1 MYVVET
7 YKDNFIRLKIF
18 PLAAA
23 AYGSDKN
30 INDCLL
36 QIYPDFQFV
45 KNWVVT
51 CQRKDHFCSAFIA
64 VSFTDK
70 AIVLSFRGT
79 DSFWQLTHEVWQ
91 TVFRKKVPSV
101 FGYGH
106 VAFYFDDI
114 FNQLDKKGVTE
125 EIHYLLRQHKH
136 YEVWITGHSLG
147 GALAAIAAAKLIQSK
162 EIGPDKIKLVTFGQP
177 RTGDSGFAAGMN
189 KYLPF
194 FNYRVTRARDL
205 VVHVPPRTYE
215 DYAHYKTE
223 IFYDNDMKP
232 GAKWKRCVGG
242 DEDKD
247 CANRYGHISKI
258 VAGAGVLL
266 SLVPGL
272 NIVGSVY
279 YALVFL
285 VLRKRNK
292 GALNTCIFYMVPI
305 FIAYTLFISSIIGFR
320 VVEPYKNLWKDD
332 NDALE
337 VPEHSTEDV
346 AEKNA
351 TSRPKRESEVV
362 PGTCTLQDVPFVK
375 NLPKKWDKGT
385 DFVKSVGIYVI
396 I

>member
-1 MYVVET
+1 M
-7 YKDNFIRLKIF
+7 DML
-18 PLAAA
+18 
-23 AYGSDKN
+23 
-30 INDCLL
+30 
-36 QIYPDFQFV
+36 
-45 KNWVVT
+45 
-51 CQRKDHFCSAFIA
+51 
-64 VSFTDK
+64 
-70 AIVLSFRGT
+70 
-79 DSFWQLTHEVWQ
+79 
-91 TVFRKKVPSV
+91 
-101 FGYGH
+101 

-177 RTGDSGFAAGMN
+177 RTGDSGFAAGMSKN
-189 KYLPF
+189 
-194 FNYRVTRARDL
+194 
-205 VVHVPPRTYE
+205 
-215 DYAHYKTE
+215 

-232 GAKWKRCVGG
+232 GAKWKRCVEG

-247 CANRYGHISKI
+247 CANRYGRISKI

-332 NDALE
+332 NDALK

-351 TSRPKRESEVV
+351 TTRPKREAEVV

-385 DFVKSVGIYVI
+385 DFVKIVDIYLI